1 MEHHNS
7 GRTKDQEAKYDYVQ
21 PDQVDD
27 EESDAEIDP
36 DILAALEDSDYDF
49 DDPDNQLEDDF
60 VIKAMGCERSSATG
74 RKKGLLDDQFETLYE
89 KEYEGD
95 MEIGP
100 LDVEPIEGY
109 ADINK
114 DERIMK
120 LAGTTNDVD
129 VKDVKKLIP
138 EKYFYDGDDDE
149 DEDAPVIMEME
160 TGGKHAPDR
169 MDCESVLSTC
179 SNLYNHPR
187 VIAEPKLTQGKVR
200 VNPKTGVPTT
210 SSRIT
215 EAGLKRLDRN
225 EGEGDTKSLVS
236 TISHLSVRSKDE
248 TPEERK
254 LRKSQV
260 KEVRRERRQ
269 EKKANTAAFKEEKQR
284 QQMESI
290 NIKQNLSC
298 VRLH

>member
-1 MEHHNS
+1 MERQKS
-7 GRTKDQEAKYDYVQ
+7 ERTRNQEIKYDYVQ
-21 PDQVDD
+21 SDEFDD
-27 EESDAEIDP
+27 KECDAVIDP

-49 DDPDNQLEDDF
+49 DDLDNQLEDDF
-60 VIKAMGCERSSATG
+60 VIRAMGYERSSATG
-74 RKKGLLDDQFETLYE
+74 RKKGLLDEKFETLYE

-100 LDVEPIEGY
+100 LDIEPIEGY

-120 LAGTTNDVD
+120 LAGTANDVD
-129 VKDVKKLIP
+129 IKDVKKLIP
-138 EKYFYDGDDDE
+138 EKYFYDDDE
-149 DEDAPVIMEME
+149 EDSPVIVEVE
-160 TGGKHAPDR
+160 TGGKHASNR

-187 VIAEPKLTQGKVR
+187 VITEPKLTQGKVR
-200 VNPKTGVPTT
+200 VNPKTGVPIT
-210 SSRIT
+210 SSGLT

-260 KEVRRERRQ
+260 KELRRERRQ
-269 EKKANTAAFKEEKQR
+269 EKKANMAAFKEEKQR
-284 QQMESI
+284 QQKESI